1 MWKETTGRTT
11 FGLVKNSPYSMF
23 FQKSLLKLNENGKLY
38 KIAKRWQ
45 SMRPNC
51 NPLVRKGN
59 PLSLEKLISI
69 FMILL
74 LGIICALIVML
85 IEQCKYFKADSN
97 VNPPTKSVDF
107 QRLKLVCEEIENCLN
122 KKKNVAPGLLLLL
135 EDTIKR
141 IVD

>member
-1 MWKETTGRTT
+1 
-11 FGLVKNSPYSMF
+11 
-23 FQKSLLKLNENGKLY
+23 
-38 KIAKRWQ
+38 
-45 SMRPNC
+45 MRPNC

-85 IEQCKYFKADSN
+85 IEQCKYFKADLN
-97 VNPPTKSVDF
+97 VNQPAKSVDF
-107 QRLKLVCEEIENCLN
+107 QKLKLVCEEIENCLN
-122 KKKNVAPGLLLLL
+122 KKKNVAPGLLILL

>member
-1 MWKETTGRTT
+1 
-11 FGLVKNSPYSMF
+11 MF

-38 KIAKRWQ
+38 KIAKRWE

-85 IEQCKYFKADSN
+85 IEQCKYFKADLN
-97 VNPPTKSVDF
+97 VNQPAKSVDF
-107 QRLKLVCEEIENCLN
+107 QKLKLVCEEIENCLN
-122 KKKNVAPGLLLLL
+122 KKKNVAPGLLILL

>member
-23 FQKSLLKLNENGKLY
+23 FQKSLLKLNENGKLF
-38 KIAKRWQ
+38 KISKRWE

-74 LGIICALIVML
+74 LGIICALFVML

-97 VNPPTKSVDF
+97 VNRPAKSVDF
-107 QRLKLVCEEIENCLN
+107 QRLKLACEEIENCLN
-122 KKKNVAPGLLLLL
+122 KKKDVAPGLLILL

>member
-1 MWKETTGRTT
+1 
-11 FGLVKNSPYSMF
+11 MF

-38 KIAKRWQ
+38 KIAKRWE

-74 LGIICALIVML
+74 LGIICALFVML

-97 VNPPTKSVDF
+97 VYPPAESVDF

-122 KKKNVAPGLLLLL
+122 NRKDVAPGLLILL

-141 IVD
+141 IVDWNFSYTLVLI

>member
-38 KIAKRWQ
+38 KIAKRWE

-85 IEQCKYFKADSN
+85 IEQLKRFKADSN
-97 VNPPTKSVDF
+97 VNPPAKSVDF
-107 QRLKLVCEEIENCLN
+107 QRNE
-122 KKKNVAPGLLLLL
+122 
-135 EDTIKR
+135 
-141 IVD
+141 